1 MFRREDKHKFSKTS
15 EIDSLSH
22 FAQYMR
28 NHPTPAEA
36 AMNEILRKVN
46 REFPDYIF
54 YCQHI
59 QPPHIIDF
67 YCPQLSLGIEVD
79 SHMHFNDVQREK
91 DIIRDGELAEMG
103 IRIERYS
110 NDEVLNNRR
119 KTMAKIYSLIKKP
132 DEI

>member
-1 MFRREDKHKFSKTS
+1 
-15 EIDSLSH
+15 
-22 FAQYMR
+22 
-28 NHPTPAEA
+28 
-36 AMNEILRKVN
+36 
-46 REFPDYIF
+46 
-54 YCQHI
+54 
-59 QPPHIIDF
+59 
-67 YCPQLSLGIEVD
+67 
-79 SHMHFNDVQREK
+79 MHFNDVQREK